1 MQVYQV
7 PQFLDSGNK
16 ILGPLTV
23 FQLIYAMVG
32 GGICFLIFNFLTALA
47 PNLGIFALIP
57 ISPIAALTAYLA
69 IGKYNGRDADIYVLK
84 MILHIVKPRRMTYVR
99 QPDLSELDDQIKELT
114 PEKILER
121 WREKRMMEQGED
133 IFRRQ
138 DTEYKISVIKNLSN
152 SIETIKQNMLYET
165 YTMEKKKES
174 TERLIE
180 QLQNTKIPNLPTV
193 QKPIEYLE
201 NQINLQNIQQQE
213 SLNFL
218 DLNKNK
224 NG

>member
-138 DTEYKISVIKNLSN
+138 DTEYKISVIKDLAN
-152 SIETIKQNMLYET
+152 SIETVKQNMLYET

-180 QLQNTKIPNLPTV
+180 QLQTAKIPDLPIV
-193 QKPIEYLE
+193 QKPMEDLE

-213 SLNFL
+213 SLNFF